1 MSATTTIIS
10 VPAPTM
16 EIIYWIVKIVLAII
30 AYYLTYKIMTKIEN
44 VKIDQKAETMQDTKG
59 VDIILGDEKNLHI
72 KDMEI
77 NQEARQMQ
85 NVTGLSV
92 KAEEGS
98 TQSSRLQGVKITQP
112 EVEFV
117 IQNDPNLKFTIN
129 NHTIER

>member
-1 MSATTTIIS
+1 
-10 VPAPTM
+10 M